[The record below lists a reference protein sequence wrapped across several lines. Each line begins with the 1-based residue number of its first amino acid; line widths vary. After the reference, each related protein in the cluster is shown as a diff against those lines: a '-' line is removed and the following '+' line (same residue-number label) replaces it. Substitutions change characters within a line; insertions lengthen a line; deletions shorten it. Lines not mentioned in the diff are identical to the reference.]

1 MHPPRSTS
9 ALALLA
15 MGALTASPLP
25 PSEQKPADKPVAP
38 GVQRERVS
46 LVLIDVVV
54 TDRKGRRVDDLR
66 REEFSLKV
74 DGNFQSIESVELQ
87 VVGGSAQ
94 GRSSAPKPV
103 REGSTPAVPI
113 TPSPTPRQFVLL
125 LDALNGERGLGVATI
140 ESARKFLAAG
150 LPSEDRVMIAGLG
163 RELKVYQEFTGDRVK
178 MLRALA
184 TLESD
189 RSFRMTGENHV
200 RANLESLKTLQEM
213 CGDCYKGLAANFAQ
227 EDRHRVTRTLA
238 SLRALVAHLHAR
250 EGRKEVIYLTD
261 GFAANPGE
269 AYYALERESSLEPE
283 FLKLARE
290 AASAQVVL
298 NTVNTQGIPAP
309 SDGIGV
315 ALERTSTHGLATF
328 ALNSGGLAFH
338 GSNTFESALARV
350 ERETRASYVLSY
362 APPGAPDGKF
372 HSTQVFVD
380 RKGVRVR
387 AREGFIWMTEEQ
399 LREREILSAHVIPEL
414 FRAIPL
420 ALEARSYLANGNRPS
435 LEVAIA
441 VLKETLLFLPKEG
454 TSIAHLE
461 AGVTFRSG
469 KSEVV
474 DRFSRG
480 VEVRLSADEA
490 ISTGDLMLLT
500 RREIPPGDYEAV
512 AVVRDLGTGKIGA
525 LRISVRVPSF
535 PSDRIAMSTLILE
548 SRPAPGSRV
557 GLEPE
562 DSENQEL
569 LVPDAR
575 RIFLRSATPVA
586 SCLVYH
592 PRRSTDSGE
601 ARVRVNGSVRKGGET
616 VREYPSSV
624 HVIAPEKGI
633 ATIPLEIPLVLAE
646 LDPGIYTLRVEALDE
661 VGGHGIVQSVDFMV
675 R

>member
-1 MHPPRSTS
+1 MRPPRFTS
-9 ALALLA
+9 ALALFA

-38 GVQRERVS
+38 GIQRERVS

-54 TDRKGRRVDDLR
+54 TDRKGHRVDDLR

-74 DGNFQSIESVELQ
+74 DGSFRPIESVELQ
-87 VVGGSAQ
+87 VVGGSTE
-94 GRSSAPKPV
+94 GSSSAPKSV

-113 TPSPTPRQFVLL
+113 TPSPAPRQFVLL
-125 LDALNGERGLGVATI
+125 LDGLNGERGLGAAAI

-150 LPSEDRVMIAGLG
+150 LPPEDQVMIAGLG
-163 RELKVYQEFTGDRVK
+163 RELKVYQEFTGDREK
-178 MLRALA
+178 LLRALA
-184 TLESD
+184 ALESD
-189 RSFRMTGENHV
+189 RSLRMAGENHV
-200 RANLESLKTLQEM
+200 RANIEYLETLHAL
-213 CGDCYKGLAANFAQ
+213 CGDCYQGPAANFAQ
-227 EDRHRVTRTLA
+227 EDRNRITRTLA
-238 SLRALVAHLHAR
+238 ALRALVAHLHAR
-250 EGRKEVIYLTD
+250 EGRKEVLYLTD

-269 AYYALERESSLEPE
+269 AYYALGRESGLEPE
-283 FLKLARE
+283 CLKLARE

-298 NTVNTQGIPAP
+298 NTVNTQGMPG
-309 SDGIGV
+309 DRLGV
-315 ALERTSTHGLATF
+315 ALERMSTHGLATF

-362 APPGAPDGKF
+362 APPGAPDGRF

-387 AREGFIWMTEEQ
+387 AREGYIWMTEEQ
-399 LREREILSAHVIPEL
+399 LREREILSAYVTPEL
-414 FRAIPL
+414 FKAIPL
-420 ALEARSYLANGNRPS
+420 ALEARSYLAKGTRPS

-441 VLKETLLFLPKEG
+441 VLKEMLLFLPKEG
-454 TSIAHLE
+454 TSIAYLE
-461 AGVTFRSG
+461 AGVIFRSG

-490 ISTGDLMLLT
+490 ISTGDLTLLT

-525 LRISVRVPSF
+525 LRIPVRVPSF
-535 PSDRIAMSTLILE
+535 PSDRMAMSTLILE

-562 DSENQEL
+562 DVGNQEL

-575 RIFLRSATPVA
+575 RIFLRTATPVA

-592 PRRSTDSGE
+592 PRQSPDSGE
-601 ARVRVNGSVRKGGET
+601 ARVRVKGSVRKGGET
-616 VREYPSSV
+616 VRDYPSSV
-624 HVIAPEKGI
+624 HVIAPEKRI
-633 ATIPLEIPLVLAE
+633 AAIPLEIPLLVAE